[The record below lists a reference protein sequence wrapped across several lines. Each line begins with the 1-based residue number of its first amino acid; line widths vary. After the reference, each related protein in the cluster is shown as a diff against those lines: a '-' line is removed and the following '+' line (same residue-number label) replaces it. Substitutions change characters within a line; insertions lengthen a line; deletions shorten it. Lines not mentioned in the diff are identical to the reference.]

1 MYALFA
7 WMLVAASPS
16 PRAYDGPAVAGPE
29 AVAGRLALEAA
40 EVNPPGRGYA
50 GPAAASSAVS
60 PVATRAQ
67 EAQTAQAN
75 ARTKSQTSAPSSAP
89 SSSQQPEASVGGE
102 PLDDEELL
110 GELETIEE
118 EELLPREA
126 NGYNDGLGDE
136 VREIVVTTDLLGGSR
151 RMDLFR
157 HAGGR
162 SLVSVSENKD
172 RGISSVGE
180 ALDRM
185 PGVRAVEGNA
195 GIGSTSTKLNV
206 GVRGANPRLS
216 SEATVMLDEV
226 PIAPAPY
233 GQPQLSLF
241 PLSLFSID
249 RIDAVRGGSSVR
261 FGPRTSGGVF
271 NLISNPIPENPRI
284 AVFAQT
290 DQFGDAGV
298 AASYGGTHRGVGMY
312 FEYAPRFGRTYREH
326 SEFQAHGGIIKLA
339 YSPTSKLDLA
349 STTHLF
355 IEESNLPGGLDEK
368 QYVDSDRF
376 RSVRPYDR
384 FEGARAGT
392 SLRLRWR
399 PREEHELQVIGYYSH
414 TYRMS
419 VMERQV
425 SLEGEAPT
433 LYYRPRNYDIFG
445 LEPRYAL
452 RLRHPK
458 GIFQDLSIGGR
469 FMYEMGRSRE
479 CREISSDENPGFYT
493 GELGA
498 GCGQLVLDRDDLD
511 PAIRRDSDA
520 RIAAYA
526 LYVDDKLYLLDTKL
540 VVSGGARLEVAQLS
554 GRNNLSQ
561 RALNRT
567 YWEVLPAA
575 SLWYGPIDQLALF
588 AGYGRSFG
596 PSQFLQVDTATS
608 DSNFQLNPEIADM
621 VEGGVKLLELGGVY
635 ADFTGWYRYYQDL
648 TDVGE
653 TQVDRIVGAHVYG
666 VEADLTWEP
675 GEIWEGVEGLSLNVG
690 YGWTESSI
698 AAGQYAGNRLAWYP
712 AHEVWG
718 SASYEFPFGLKLG
731 SDASFNGSQ
740 FTDYAN
746 RPAGYDA
753 SGATGVI
760 PAYTL
765 LGAYARVRA
774 PLPDHWQLEV
784 TFGVKNLLGEEWFMR
799 TDDENRGILAMRPRT
814 FYFNLGFAHD
824 FMPRGRGK
832 RSARRERQRGHAVAE
847 VGRRRSPRARMLQ
860 LMRMN
865 GYGGRIAS
873 RAHGGWL

>member
-1 MYALFA
+1 MYAVFA

-16 PRAYDGPAVAGPE
+16 PRAYEGPAAAGPE
-29 AVAGRLALEAA
+29 AAA
-40 EVNPPGRGYA
+40 PAASAAYANPPGRGYV
-50 GPAAASSAVS
+50 GPGAASPGTLPAK
-60 PVATRAQ
+60 T
-67 EAQTAQAN
+67 AQTAQ
-75 ARTKSQTSAPSSAP
+75 PG
-89 SSSQQPEASVGGE
+89 SSSPPAGASASSSTPRGE
-102 PLDDEELL
+102 PASKSAGIEPEEEPEDEAVL
-110 GELETIEE
+110 GELEAIEE
-118 EELLPREA
+118 EEILPREVRA
-126 NGYNDGLGDE
+126 YGEDLSDE

-162 SLVSVSENKD
+162 SLVSVAENKD

-326 SEFQAHGGIIKLA
+326 SEFQAHGGIIKFA

-355 IEESNLPGGLDEK
+355 MEESNLPGGLDEK

-376 RSVRPYDR
+376 RSVRLYDR
-384 FEGARAGT
+384 FEGSRVGS

-399 PREEHELQVIGYYSH
+399 PREEHELQLIGYYSH

-452 RLRHPK
+452 RLRHK
-458 GIFQDLSIGGR
+458 GGSFHDLSIGGR

-479 CREISSDENPGFYT
+479 CREISSPENPGFYT

-621 VEGGVKLLELGGVY
+621 VEGGVKLMELGGVY

-675 GEIWEGVEGLSLNVG
+675 GEIWERVDGLSLNVG

-731 SDASFNGSQ
+731 GDASFNGSQ

-746 RPAGYDA
+746 RPAGFDA

-784 TFGVKNLLGEEWFMR
+784 TFGVKNLLNEEWFMR

-832 RSARRERQRGHAVAE
+832 RSARRQRQRGHAVAE

-865 GYGGRIAS
+865 GYGGGIAS

>member
-1 MYALFA
+1 MYAVFA
-7 WMLVAASPS
+7 YLMVAASPS
-16 PRAYDGPAVAGPE
+16 PRTYEGPVTVDGAGLSIAHDDGAGVEAEVVSRTTGPAV
-29 AVAGRLALEAA
+29 
-40 EVNPPGRGYA
+40 
-50 GPAAASSAVS
+50 GPATDDRQNGGDVSSLDVDPEPDYGAIEVIQEEDIV
-60 PVATRAQ
+60 PV
-67 EAQTAQAN
+67 E
-75 ARTKSQTSAPSSAP
+75 
-89 SSSQQPEASVGGE
+89 
-102 PLDDEELL
+102 DDRDLS
-110 GELETIEE
+110 
-118 EELLPREA
+118 
-126 NGYNDGLGDE
+126 NE
-136 VREIVVTTDLLGGSR
+136 VRQIVVTTDLLGGSR
-151 RMDLFR
+151 RIDLFR

-162 SLVSVSENKD
+162 SLVAVSESKD
-172 RGISSVGE
+172 RGIASVGE

-185 PGVRAVEGNA
+185 SGVRAVEGNA

-216 SEATVMLDEV
+216 SEATVMLDEM

-271 NLISNPIPENPRI
+271 NLISNPIPKRPRI
-284 AVFAQT
+284 AVFAQA
-290 DQFGDAGV
+290 DQFGNVGSAT
-298 AASYGGTHRGVGMY
+298 SYGSTHRGIGMY
-312 FEYAPRFGRTYREH
+312 FEYAPRFGRSYREH
-326 SEFQAHGGIIKLA
+326 SEFQAHGGLIKFA
-339 YSPTSKLDLA
+339 YSPTSKLDL
-349 STTHLF
+349 STTTHLF
-355 IEESNLPGGLDEK
+355 IEDSNLPGGLDQK
-368 QYVDSDRF
+368 QYVEGDRF
-376 RSVRPYDR
+376 RSVRRSDR
-384 FEGARAGT
+384 FEGSRVGT
-392 SLRLRWR
+392 SLRLRFR
-399 PREEHELQVIGYYSH
+399 PRDDHELQVIGYYSH

-433 LYYRPRNYDIFG
+433 LYFRPRSYDIFG
-445 LEPRYAL
+445 VEPRYAL

-479 CREISSDENPGFYT
+479 CREISAPDNPGFYG
-493 GELGA
+493 GELATSCA
-498 GCGQLVLDRDDLD
+498 GLVLDRDDLE

-526 LYVDDKLYLLDTKL
+526 LYADDKLYLLDTKL
-540 VVSGGARLEVAQLS
+540 VLSGGARLELAQLS

-561 RALNRT
+561 RVLSRT
-567 YWEVLPAA
+567 YWQVLPAA
-575 SLWYGPIDQLALF
+575 SLWYGPLDELALF

-608 DSNFQLNPEIADM
+608 DSNYQLNPELADM
-621 VEGGVKLLELGGVY
+621 VEAGVKILDLGGVY

-653 TQVDRIVGAHVYG
+653 TQIDRIVGAHVYG
-666 VEADLTWEP
+666 VESEVTWEP
-675 GEIWEGVEGLSLNVG
+675 GEVWEGLEGVELNVG
-690 YGWTESSI
+690 YGWTQSSI
-698 AAGQYAGNRLAWYP
+698 SAGQYAGNRLAWYP

-718 SASYEFPFGLKLG
+718 SIGYEFPFGLKLG
-731 SDASFNGSQ
+731 TDANYNGSQ

-746 RPAGYDA
+746 RPAGYDS

-774 PLPDHWQLEV
+774 QLPDHWQVEA
-784 TFGVKNLLGEEWFMR
+784 TFGVKNLLNEEWFMR

-814 FYFNLGFAHD
+814 FYLNLGFAHD
-824 FMPRGRGK
+824 FLPRGR
-832 RSARRERQRGHAVAE
+832 RRQRALRGRQQGPSLAE
-847 VGRRRSPRARMLQ
+847 FGRRRSPRARMLQ
-860 LMRMN
+860 MAQSP
-865 GYGGRIAS
+865 GV
-873 RAHGGWL
+873 WF